1 HSAAGNGG
9 VLTLG
14 APIPTPEKRGAPK
27 TLFFVWF
34 AKPLPAG
41 PPRWRSQAAR
51 PPPRPPISRQCHPAV
66 TPMASRHLIVAR
78 SRSRSRAASLSRAI
92 FQSLSNRYSSVVIR
106 SPSVVPHGS
115 LILATA
121 STRGNQKSEASTTNY
136 LCCLS
141 NLVKLYEPCDRLKAN
156 EKSNTVH
163 RQHANHQ
170 DNSITNPVH

>member
-51 PPPRPPISRQCHPAV
+51 PPPPPPISRQCHPAV

-78 SRSRSRAASLSRAI
+78 SRSRSKAASLSRAI
-92 FQSLSNRYSSVVIR
+92 FQSLSKRYSSVVIR
-106 SPSVVPHGS
+106 NASVVPGGS
-115 LILATA
+115 LIFAIAFT
-121 STRGNQKSEASTTNY
+121 TENQKA
-136 LCCLS
+136 
-141 NLVKLYEPCDRLKAN
+141 RL
-156 EKSNTVH
+156 
-163 RQHANHQ
+163 RQPTIFDCQA
-170 DNSITNPVH
+170 